1 MSNLPRIRYILLL
14 GLTLVSMVARGDAGT
29 VEQLLAAFDRSPQ
42 AATANAFFQQLDRE
56 EFTESPIRFAATVPV
71 DSMRQQVWYWAAEW
85 HYGHSA
91 YEKARQ
97 YAMKALPLYHS
108 DSEGKADC
116 LNLLG
121 CIFVRQGD
129 FNRAATYAKQC
140 LNIDLASGDHDRI
153 SSSMNTLAGIYMSA
167 KQNSEAEHWIL
178 QAIGHAEKANNPAR
192 KAVLLGMASEVYHAM
207 THEEQALDYA
217 EQALALEK
225 QLGRPLHAA
234 IRMDQKASA
243 LMGLKRYEEAEQ
255 TLREAIPVLR
265 EQGELHSLAIASN
278 HLGTC
283 LIWQKREA
291 EAAPYYREAAQ
302 LLSRMGD
309 PVNELYAHRGLCLS
323 LWETNPDSAR
333 AELNRFNEMKDSL
346 YTHDAAEAL
355 ARMNAEF
362 GNDQLQQQMDRER
375 MAHLRDIIIAVVAL
389 LALMVSGLWLMR
401 RRQRAHQR
409 RTAELLREIERLRLA
424 HEEVKFSEHSEID
437 ESSEVSK
444 ESEESDTALLQR
456 IIACVNYHLAGG
468 DMSVETIAAHLGM
481 SVSTLR
487 RRMQAVTGETPKAYI
502 QAIQMDKAR
511 KMLDEGGAVA
521 DVAYACGF
529 GETSSF
535 TRTFKRVF
543 GETPTQYRTRH

>member
-1 MSNLPRIRYILLL
+1 
-14 GLTLVSMVARGDAGT
+14 
-29 VEQLLAAFDRSPQ
+29 
-42 AATANAFFQQLDRE
+42 
-56 EFTESPIRFAATVPV
+56 
-71 DSMRQQVWYWAAEW
+71 
-85 HYGHSA
+85 
-91 YEKARQ
+91 
-97 YAMKALPLYHS
+97 
-108 DSEGKADC
+108 
-116 LNLLG
+116 
-121 CIFVRQGD
+121 
-129 FNRAATYAKQC
+129 
-140 LNIDLASGDHDRI
+140 
-153 SSSMNTLAGIYMSA
+153 
-167 KQNSEAEHWIL
+167 
-178 QAIGHAEKANNPAR
+178 
-192 KAVLLGMASEVYHAM
+192 MASEVYHAM

-217 EQALALEK
+217 EQALAVEK

-456 IIACVNYHLAGG
+456 IIACVNDHLAGG

>member
-1 MSNLPRIRYILLL
+1 
-14 GLTLVSMVARGDAGT
+14 MVARGDAGT

-42 AATANAFFQQLDRE
+42 ATTANAFFQQLDRE
-56 EFTESPIRFAATVPV
+56 EFTESPIRFAATVSV

-85 HYGHSA
+85 HYNHSA
-91 YEKARQ
+91 YEQARE

-108 DSEGKADC
+108 DGESKADC

-129 FNRAATYAKQC
+129 FNKAASYAKQC
-140 LNIDLASGDHDRI
+140 LKIDLASRDHDRI

-167 KQNSEAEHWIL
+167 KQNNEAEHWIL

-207 THEEQALDYA
+207 TEEEQALDYA
-217 EQALALEK
+217 EQALALEQ

-234 IRMDQKASA
+234 IRKDQKASA

-255 TLREAIPVLR
+255 MLREAIPVLR
-265 EQGELHSLAIASN
+265 EQGELHSLAIACN
-278 HLGTC
+278 HLGTS

-309 PVNELYAHRGLCLS
+309 PINELYAHRGLCLS

-355 ARMNAEF
+355 AHMSAEL
-362 GNDQLQQQMDRER
+362 GIDQLQQQIDRER
-375 MAHLRDIIIAVVAL
+375 MTHLRDIIIAVVAL
-389 LALMVSGLWLMR
+389 AIVVILGWWLAR

-409 RTAELLREIERLRLA
+409 RTAELLREIEHLRLA
-424 HEEVKFSEHSEID
+424 SAQAKAYEKSELSENSERPEFSERP
-437 ESSEVSK
+437 ESSQSD
-444 ESEESDTALLQR
+444 EESDTALLQR
-456 IIACVNYHLAGG
+456 IIACVNDHLAGG

-487 RRMQAVTGETPKAYI
+487 RRMQTVTGETPKAYI

-529 GETSSF
+529 GEASSF

-543 GETPTQYRTRH
+543 GETPTQYRSRN